1 MQAVGSSGKFHFAM
15 VTGITLKDV
24 SHQWIVTLG
33 GLQVVFGKDTR
44 MTDVVDKLP
53 DAGFAKV
60 PNCHPHKSL
69 INMAKRCPYKTA
81 MAAIIGRITGT
92 WPPVARDTEWRTN
105 QNGRE
110 VTKPLRFWDFSLN
123 DGTGEVALS
132 VEGEEWQAR
141 FRRLNAKTG
150 DLLLVYDMKVA
161 YEAPSGHAIG
171 PKSTGAAGVDTPP
184 RGSGHAA
191 PDGGSIKVSPVKS
204 RDPVMF
210 VIKPE
215 DTKRDFP
222 ATDGPVLT
230 KARAGSE
237 AVEKNG

>member
-1 MQAVGSSGKFHFAM
+1 MQNVGASGKFHFA
-15 VTGITLKDV
+15 VLSGITLKDV

-33 GLQVVFGKDTR
+33 GIQVVFGKDTR

-53 DAGFAKV
+53 DTGFAKV
-60 PNCHPHKSL
+60 PNCHPNKSL
-69 INMAKRCPYKTA
+69 INMAKRCPHKTA
-81 MAAIIGRITGT
+81 MAAMIGRITGT

-132 VEGEEWQAR
+132 VEGEEWQEK
-141 FRRLNAKTG
+141 FGRLNAKTG
-150 DLLLVYDMKVA
+150 ELLLVYDMKVA
-161 YEAPSGHAIG
+161 YEGPSGHATG
-171 PKSTGAAGVDTPP
+171 P
-184 RGSGHAA
+184 SGHATG
-191 PDGGSIKVSPVKS
+191 PSGGSIKVSPVKT

-210 VIKPE
+210 VVKPE
-215 DTKRDFP
+215 DTKREFP

-230 KARAGSE
+230 KAPAGSE